1 MKTPKK
7 RAADQFLKFS
17 GLAFQM
23 ALIICVGSYSGNKLD
38 AFLEKD
44 IPLYTIIFSLLS
56 DFLALYFVLKEV
68 ISQSDD
74 T

>member
-23 ALIICVGSYSGNKLD
+23 AFIICVGSYSGNKLD
-38 AFLEKD
+38 AFFEKD
-44 IPLYTIIFSLLS
+44 TPLYTITFSLLS
-56 DFLALYFVLKEV
+56 VFLALYFVLKEV

>member
-23 ALIICVGSYSGNKLD
+23 ALIICVGSYLGNKLD
-38 AFLEKD
+38 AFFEKET
-44 IPLYTIIFSLLS
+44 PLYTITFSLLS
-56 DFLALYFVLKEV
+56 VFLALYFVLKEI

>member
-23 ALIICVGSYSGNKLD
+23 ALIICVGSCSGNKLD

-44 IPLYTIIFSLLS
+44 TPLYTITFSLLS
-56 DFLALYFVLKEV
+56 VFLALYFVLKEA

>member
-1 MKTPKK
+1 
-7 RAADQFLKFS
+7 
-17 GLAFQM
+17 M

-38 AFLEKD
+38 AFFEKD
-44 IPLYTIIFSLLS
+44 TQLYTIIFSLLS
-56 DFLALYFVLKEV
+56 VFLALYFVLKEV

>member
-23 ALIICVGSYSGNKLD
+23 ALIICVGAYSGNKLD
-38 AFLEKD
+38 AFLANET
-44 IPLYTIIFSLLS
+44 PLYTIILSLLS
-56 DFLALYFVLKEV
+56 VFLALYFVLKEV